1 MRDEIIIPDIDLPN
15 MDQFSDGTFRILK
28 TMEKE
33 DGETTFVLMN
43 DGHGEILTLYSW
55 NDLQLIY
62 PYFKTW
68 KGILVMTV
76 VSMPAT
82 VGYILATKALYTA
95 MDNSL
100 WSVRLI
106 GFSMGVL
113 TFTFLTYVYLKEGL
127 NLKNTVTL
135 IMSIIIVL
143 LQVFWKTK

>member
-1 MRDEIIIPDIDLPN
+1 MINWRLFIIGCLWFAFAQTITWFTSN
-15 MDQFSDGTFRILK
+15 
-28 TMEKE
+28 
-33 DGETTFVLMN
+33 
-43 DGHGEILTLYSW
+43 
-55 NDLQLIY
+55 LQLIN
-62 PYFKTW
+62 PWFKTT
-68 KGILVMTV
+68 KGIGAMVI

-82 VGYILATKALYTA
+82 VGYIMATKNLYTA

-113 TFTFLTYVYLKEGL
+113 TFTVLTYLYLKEGL